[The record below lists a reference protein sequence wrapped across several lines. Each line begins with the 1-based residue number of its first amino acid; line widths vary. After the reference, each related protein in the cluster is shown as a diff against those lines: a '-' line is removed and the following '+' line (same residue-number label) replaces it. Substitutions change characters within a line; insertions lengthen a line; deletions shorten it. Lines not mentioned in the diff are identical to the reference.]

1 MPTPVGF
8 EMSFTRAPPI
18 MFIIIRAVNSRRFIA
33 LLYVVL
39 LTGIGIGAGALLL
52 EARGEYNKLKHDQ
65 AASEAKLAAARTRLQ
80 EQQKILER
88 LRSDP
93 VFVEKVIRKQLGYA
107 RPGGEEIFRFDP
119 GL

>member
-1 MPTPVGF
+1 M
-8 EMSFTRAPPI
+8 
-18 MFIIIRAVNSRRFIA
+18 NSRRLIV

-39 LTGIGIGAGALLL
+39 LAAFGIGAGALLL
-52 EARGEYNKLKHDQ
+52 EARAEYDKLERDR
-65 AASEAKLAAARTRLQ
+65 AASAAKLEAARLRLE

-88 LRSDP
+88 MRSDP

-107 RPGGEEIFRFDP
+107 RPGEVIFRFDP

>member
-1 MPTPVGF
+1 
-8 EMSFTRAPPI
+8 
-18 MFIIIRAVNSRRFIA
+18 VNSHRFIV
-33 LLYVVL
+33 LLYIVL

-52 EARGEYNKLKHDQ
+52 EARAEYDKLKQDQ
-65 AASEAKLAAARTRLQ
+65 AASQAKLAAARTRLQ
-80 EQQKILER
+80 EQQRILER

-107 RPGGEEIFRFDP
+107 RPGEVIFRFDP